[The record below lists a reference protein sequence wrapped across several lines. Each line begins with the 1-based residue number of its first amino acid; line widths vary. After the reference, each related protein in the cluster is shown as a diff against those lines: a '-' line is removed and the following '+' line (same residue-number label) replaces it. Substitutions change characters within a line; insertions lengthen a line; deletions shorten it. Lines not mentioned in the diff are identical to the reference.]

1 MAVFGV
7 IGIGNMG
14 YAILSGL
21 VNSGFVDPQETV
33 AFDIDEDKS
42 DRVRN
47 IGSTVASSID
57 DLVASSDT
65 VILAVKPQQ
74 IDKCLAAVA
83 RQATGRH
90 LFVSIAAGISTG
102 HIEDGLGNM
111 PRIVRVMPNTPALVG
126 AGAAALCGGQHA
138 TREDVEYVR
147 DMFATLGEAVVV
159 DEPMMDW
166 VTALSASGPAY
177 FFCFVEA
184 MVRAATDGGLPEEL
198 AERLA
203 RQTFIGAAR
212 LLEESGER
220 ADVLRRNVTS
230 KGGTTEAALHVMEQE
245 GVADSIAR
253 VLRAAADRSQ
263 ELGR

>member
-1 MAVFGV
+1 MATFGV

-14 YAILSGL
+14 LAILSGL
-21 VNSGFVDPQETV
+21 VNNGFIEPQDTV

-42 DRVRN
+42 ARARDM
-47 IGSTVASSID
+47 GSRVASAID

-65 VILAVKPQQ
+65 VLLAVKPQHM
-74 IDKCLAAVA
+74 DECLAGVT
-83 RQATGRH
+83 RQAAGKH

-102 HIEDGLGNM
+102 YIEDGLGDM
-111 PRIVRVMPNTPALVG
+111 PRVVRVMPNTPAQVG
-126 AGAAALCGGQHA
+126 AGAAALCGGRHA

-166 VTALSASGPAY
+166 VTALSGSGPAY
-177 FFCFVEA
+177 FFYFVETMA
-184 MVRAATDGGLPEEL
+184 RAAQDGGLPDDV

-220 ADVLRRNVTS
+220 AEVLRRNVTS
-230 KGGTTEAALHVMEQE
+230 KGGTTEAALRVMERE

-253 VLRAAADRSQ
+253 ALEAAADRSQ